1 MRWHSGPW
9 RRNEL
14 RYYMLLYLLEVIFLI
29 GIVWFVVTQITL
41 PAFRGSAFFPIF
53 KRKELEDRLAE
64 AKEELGRA
72 ETENRIK
79 TEWRKVRQIRNPLS
93 RIK

>member
-1 MRWHSGPW
+1 
-9 RRNEL
+9 
-14 RYYMLLYLLEVIFLI
+14 MLLYLLEILLLVVITWLI
-29 GIVWFVVTQITL
+29 VTQITL

-53 KRKELEDRLAE
+53 KRKELEGRLAE
-64 AKEELGRA
+64 AKEELNRA

-79 TEWRKVRQIRNPLS
+79 AEWKKVRQIRNPLS